1 MITTRRPYDWAPAI
15 CLVALVLLASIVAS
29 CMCEVVL
36 P

>member
-15 CLVALVLLASIVAS
+15 ALVALVLLASVVIS
-29 CMCEVVL
+29 CICQAAL